1 MSRVSDCTPT
11 LVILSTRLS
20 PFWRILTFYSQPVCH
35 WARVQDM
42 RRLMMH
48 AGGGWGST
56 RVMGTVGTVRTSV
69 YPYDHPPGT
78 HYPGQYTSGTLIP
91 GSVHQ
96 WYPNTRVND
105 CQTLNTRV
113 NDCQTLNTRVC
124 GCQTPNTRVC
134 GCQTPNT
141 RVW

>member
-91 GSVHQ
+91 GLMTARPLIPGLMTARPLIPGFVVARHLI
-96 WYPNTRVND
+96 PGFVVARHLIPGFGD
-105 CQTLNTRV
+105 
-113 NDCQTLNTRVC
+113 
-124 GCQTPNTRVC
+124 
-134 GCQTPNT
+134 
-141 RVW
+141 